1 MEEPKGTIAGE
12 RPPAQAG
19 TRADESADSSPCGAG
34 KQAHV
39 MEVAWHPAPYNKR
52 ILFEKDIEYAHMAKA
67 SCNTQQ

>member
-1 MEEPKGTIAGE
+1 MEEPKEMIAGE

-39 MEVAWHPAPYNKR
+39 MEVAWHPAPYNTHTHTHTHTHTC
-52 ILFEKDIEYAHMAKA
+52 IV
-67 SCNTQQ
+67 